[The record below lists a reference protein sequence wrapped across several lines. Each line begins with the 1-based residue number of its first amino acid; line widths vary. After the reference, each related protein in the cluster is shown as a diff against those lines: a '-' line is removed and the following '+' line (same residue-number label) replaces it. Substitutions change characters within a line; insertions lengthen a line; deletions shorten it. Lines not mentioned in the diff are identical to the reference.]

1 MAEGRITTR
10 DGTWTFDLQADG
22 TAKLLSFEKAEPRPM
37 RGLGDAIAAATTAV
51 GIRPCAG
58 CQKRKEALNRL
69 VPFAGQDATQTGSE
83 APGSPEAPPTPPAS
97 A

>member
-22 TAKLLSFEKAEPRPM
+22 TAKLLSFERAQPRPM

-69 VPFAGQDATQTGSE
+69 VPFGTPETPQE
-83 APGSPEAPPTPPAS
+83 PPEAPRSPETPSGNADPA
-97 A
+97 